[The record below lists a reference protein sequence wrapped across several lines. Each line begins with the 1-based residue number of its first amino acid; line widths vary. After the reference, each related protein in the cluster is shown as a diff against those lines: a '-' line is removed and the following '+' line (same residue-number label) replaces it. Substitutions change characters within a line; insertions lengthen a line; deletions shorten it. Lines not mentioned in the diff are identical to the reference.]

1 MFNNKREATIDG
13 NGNIVIQ
20 NSDNSSITVNLGD
33 PVGIRKLLVD
43 IQHDISNLPL
53 NIIQEL
59 MDHNKSDEI
68 PSGANVYLSL
78 NIMFETIGNKPTGN
92 IAGVSFGV
100 SVTNTTKEQ
109 RYFYEP
115 SFKVSI
121 PLDNGLDTFI
131 MTDKHPHN
139 PHFQK
144 RLEFGEPFT
153 AYYNIADLRLFKTLV
168 EKDENVTITAVVNTT
183 LGEVFFS
190 NPYYLKD
197 LLKDEQYMKQ
207 NAFGGGLF

>member
-1 MFNNKREATIDG
+1 MFNNKREATLDG

-33 PVGIRKLLVD
+33 SVGIRKLLVD
-43 IQHDISNLPL
+43 LQHDINNLPL
-53 NIIQEL
+53 KIIREL
-59 MDHNKSDEI
+59 MAHNKSDII

-100 SVTNTTKEQ
+100 SVTNTTEEQ

-121 PLDNGLDTFI
+121 PLDSGLDTFL

-139 PHFQK
+139 PLFPK
-144 RLEFGEPFT
+144 RLEYGEPFT
-153 AYYNIADLRLFKTLV
+153 VYYNIADLMLFKSLV

-183 LGEVFFS
+183 LGEIFVS
-190 NPYYLKD
+190 NPYKLKD
-197 LLKDEQYMKQ
+197 LIKDEPYMKQ
-207 NAFGGGLF
+207 NAFGGRLY

>member
-43 IQHDISNLPL
+43 MQHDISNLPL

-59 MDHNKSDEI
+59 MEHNKSDEI

-139 PHFQK
+139 PKFPK
-144 RLEFGEPFT
+144 RLEYGEPFT
-153 AYYNIADLRLFKTLV
+153 AYYNIADLKLFKRLV

>member
-43 IQHDISNLPL
+43 MQHDISNLPL
-53 NIIQEL
+53 KIIQEL
-59 MDHNKSDEI
+59 MEHNKSDEI

-139 PHFQK
+139 PQFPK

-153 AYYNIADLRLFKTLV
+153 AYYNIADLRLFKSLV

-190 NPYYLKD
+190 NPYKLKD
-197 LLKDEQYMKQ
+197 LIKDEQYMKQ
-207 NAFGGGLF
+207 NAFGGALL